1 MILKSLTARAIVP
14 VAVAVTGFVVICCIL
29 LYSVMKTDMIND
41 SVQYETNLA
50 DTIVKSTRYAMLKSD
65 RDMLTNMVM
74 NIGQQKGVEHV
85 RIFNKKGLIMLSQD
99 PIELNRYVDKKTA
112 GCIGCHSGL
121 VPSATLGAMEQ
132 ARRFV
137 NDRGMEVIAITTPIY
152 NEPACFTNTACHFHT
167 ANQKIL
173 GTLDIG
179 LSAYPLRK
187 TLSLMRSRMILFSFM
202 VLILTIGGV
211 AALLRRQVF
220 DPLREIKEFTSD
232 VNRGNL
238 SGELTGIS
246 GELSDLANDVRSVAL
261 RLRESILEI
270 EKLKKDSGAATERTA
285 QEDSK
290 TTDIT

>member
-1 MILKSLTARAIVP
+1 MFLKSLTARAIVP

-29 LYSVMKTDMIND
+29 LYSVMKSDMISD
-41 SVQYETNLA
+41 AVKYETNLA

-65 RDMLTNMVM
+65 REMLTNIVM

-85 RIFNKKGLIMLSQD
+85 RIFNKKGLIMLSGD
-99 PIELNRYVDKKTA
+99 PTELNRFVDKKTA
-112 GCIGCHSGL
+112 GCIGCHAGAT
-121 VPSATLGAMEQ
+121 PSATLGAMEQ

-152 NEPACFTNTACHFHT
+152 NEPACYTNTSCHFHT
-167 ANQKIL
+167 INQKIL

-238 SGELTGIS
+238 SGELSGIS
-246 GELSDLANDVRSVAL
+246 GELSDLASDIRSVAL
-261 RLRESILEI
+261 RLRDTVQEV
-270 EKLKKDSGAATERTA
+270 EKLKADAALLDQKTA
-285 QEDSK
+285 GKEPGHPDNS
-290 TTDIT
+290 

>member
-1 MILKSLTARAIVP
+1 MFLKSLTARAIVP
-14 VAVAVTGFVVICCIL
+14 IAVAVTGFVVICCIL

-41 SVQYETNLA
+41 AVKYETNLA
-50 DTIVKSTRYAMLKSD
+50 DTIIKSTRYAMLKSD
-65 RDMLTNMVM
+65 RDMLTNIVR

-85 RIFNKKGLIMLSQD
+85 RIFNKKGLIMLSED
-99 PIELNRYVDKKTA
+99 PTELNRFVDKKTA
-112 GCIGCHSGL
+112 GCIGCHAGAT
-121 VPSATLGAMEQ
+121 PSATIGAMEQ

-137 NDRGMEVIAITTPIY
+137 NDRGMEVIAITAPIY
-152 NEPACFTNTACHFHT
+152 NEPACYTADCHFHT
-167 ANQKIL
+167 ASQKIL

-238 SGELTGIS
+238 SGELSGIY
-246 GELSDLANDVRSVAL
+246 GELSDLANDIRAVAL
-261 RLRESILEI
+261 RLKDAVLEV
-270 EKLKKDSGAATERTA
+270 EKLKGKTPPATGKPAGKEPADT
-285 QEDSK
+285 ES
-290 TTDIT
+290 

>member
-1 MILKSLTARAIVP
+1 MFLKSLTARAIVP

-29 LYSVMKTDMIND
+29 LYSVMKSDMIND
-41 SVQYETNLA
+41 AVKYETNLA

-65 RDMLTNMVM
+65 RDMLTNIVS
-74 NIGQQKGVEHV
+74 NVGQQKGIEHV
-85 RIFNKKGLIMLSQD
+85 RIFNKKGLIMLSED
-99 PIELNRYVDKKTA
+99 PTELNRLVDKKTA
-112 GCIGCHSGL
+112 GCIGCHAGET
-121 VPSATLGAMEQ
+121 PTATLGSMEQ

-137 NDRGMEVIAITTPIY
+137 NNRGMEVIAITAPIY
-152 NEPACFTNTACHFHT
+152 NEPACYTADCHVHT
-167 ANQKIL
+167 SGQKIL

-179 LSAYPLRK
+179 LSAFPLRK

-238 SGELTGIS
+238 SCELSGIS
-246 GELSDLANDVRSVAL
+246 GELSDLANDVRSVAI
-261 RLRESILEI
+261 RLKEAIQEVENLKGQAES
-270 EKLKKDSGAATERTA
+270 
-285 QEDSK
+285 QEGQHPGKEETK
-290 TTDIT
+290 TDTV